1 MYDLFKTRM
10 ALQGRNMGEALK
22 KQSDM
27 IMDAS
32 FTNDIAYRKC
42 WIQDKDV
49 VFPEQTLAGYKKA
62 KAVFKGKEA
71 YDPKKLSG
79 FRPIDCKYKVHSYY
93 SISGDNVDY
102 YLQFRPNEHGKNPNV
117 RVGAYIFIP
126 DDLGVYN
133 LWLIVAKDDRPQFPL
148 FYILKCNLLLKW
160 MVEEKD
166 WPLFEG
172 RHVDTGSYVT
182 WAVQRT
188 QSSYNSGVWMDYKS
202 SPPYWVTIRRY
213 PSNCW
218 KLLRAVLLQ
227 RGS

>member
-49 VFPEQTLAGYKKA
+49 IFPEQTLAGYKKA
-62 KAVFKGKEA
+62 KAVFRGKET

-117 RVGAYIFIP
+117 RVGAYIFVP

-172 RHVDTGSYVT
+172 RHVDVGSYFA

-188 QSSYNSGVWMDYKS
+188 QSSYNSGVKF
-202 SPPYWVTIRRY
+202 RRSY
-213 PSNCW
+213 LVIN
-218 KLLRAVLLQ
+218 
-227 RGS
+227 G